1 MLPIIA
7 FKAVTIGAQI
17 CQSFSEMDFSHS
29 AALQRILAKY
39 LRMNKNFNILAK
51 YLPMNINVKEMW
63 NIDKAGVVGGK
74 HECRRCCLQHWFE
87 KFDSG
92 FILLVFVLKGW
103 HRNIDAD
110 GFYVSV
116 YIDIS
121 ILILMSILIYE
132 KNIKVS
138 ILTLMLMAW
147 MGEWMPMVSWKM
159 SSRSQPINLI
169 LNASKQLFDFPPF
182 AWAEEIVISAVYLK
196 TQSDLISKEIQKSVP
211 LPSAQYVKIC
221 WIFSTG

>member
-1 MLPIIA
+1 
-7 FKAVTIGAQI
+7 
-17 CQSFSEMDFSHS
+17 
-29 AALQRILAKY
+29 
-39 LRMNKNFNILAK
+39 MNADDVIFNIDLRN
-51 YLPMNINVKEMW
+51 L
-63 NIDKAGVVGGK
+63 
-74 HECRRCCLQHWFE
+74 
-87 KFDSG
+87 
-92 FILLVFVLKGW
+92 ILVSSYLKGW

-110 GFYVSV
+110 GFYVRCDV
-116 YIDIS
+116 DILM
-121 ILILMSILIYE
+121 LILMLILIYE

-159 SSRSQPINLI
+159 SVRSQPINLI
-169 LNASKQLFDFPPF
+169 LNASKQLFDFPPY
-182 AWAEEIVISAVYLK
+182 AWAGEIVISAVYIK

>member
-74 HECRRCCLQHWFE
+74 HECRRCYLQH
-87 KFDSG
+87 
-92 FILLVFVLKGW
+92 
-103 HRNIDAD
+103 
-110 GFYVSV
+110 
-116 YIDIS
+116 
-121 ILILMSILIYE
+121 
-132 KNIKVS
+132 
-138 ILTLMLMAW
+138 
-147 MGEWMPMVSWKM
+147 
-159 SSRSQPINLI
+159 
-169 LNASKQLFDFPPF
+169 
-182 AWAEEIVISAVYLK
+182 
-196 TQSDLISKEIQKSVP
+196 
-211 LPSAQYVKIC
+211 
-221 WIFSTG
+221 